1 MAPNLIA
8 DSRDVRFVLF
18 EMLQADKLNK
28 HERFSA
34 FDRDVMEDTLDLAE
48 SIAVE
53 QLYPLNEIGD
63 RKHAKFIPETKE
75 VKVPEEFHEAFKQY
89 CEAGFISLR
98 YPEEVGGV
106 GMPYVVS
113 SATKEILDAANPS
126 LIIFPGLSEGVAEMI
141 YKKGTE
147 EQKKIYLEKLLTGEW
162 GATMCLTEADA
173 GSDVGNLKTK
183 AKRQD
188 DGTYLIEGQ
197 KIFITGCDQD
207 LTGNIV
213 HTVLARIE
221 GDPPGTKGISIFI
234 VPKYLVNE
242 DGSQGER
249 NDVYA
254 VGLEEKMGINSSATG
269 TLALGENGKCVGYL
283 LGEERE
289 GMKVMFLLMNEAR
302 IGVGLQSLAI
312 SSTAYMH
319 SIPYAK
325 NRVQGADFTKMME
338 ADPPKVAIINHP
350 DVKRMLLW
358 MKSYVEG
365 MRMLCYF
372 LAYNIDLEHIL
383 TGQEAEES
391 KGIVELLTPIVKA
404 GNSDMSWQITA
415 EAMQVYGGYG
425 YTMDYRVEQFARDS
439 KINSIYEGANGIQAL
454 DLAMRKILMNK
465 DQFNYKSWRK
475 HVDKTIAE
483 ARGVVDDKYVDM
495 VEKGTK
501 KMDEVIEALLGQVAA
516 GKFLHVACAATPLLK
531 VMHDLALAWL
541 HLWSLTI
548 TTPKMKEL
556 VGDKKGDERKQLLDN
571 NNEAAY
577 YSGRVLSS
585 QFFIGTEFP
594 QFFGR
599 VEAILFGDTTVL
611 KAENSIFTGAPDDL

>member
-8 DSRDVRFVLF
+8 DLRDVRFVLF
-18 EMLQADKLNK
+18 EMLEADKLNK
-28 HERFSA
+28 HERYSS
-34 FDRDVMEDTLDLAE
+34 FDRDVMEDTLNLAE

-53 QLYPLNEIGD
+53 QMYPLNEIGD
-63 RKHAKFIPETKE
+63 REHAKYFPETKE
-75 VKVPEEFHEAFKQY
+75 VKLPKEFHGVFKTY

-98 YPEEVGGV
+98 YPEEAGGV
-106 GMPYVVS
+106 GMPYVIS
-113 SATKEILDAANPS
+113 SATKEILNAANPS
-126 LIIFPGLSEGVAEMI
+126 LIIFPGLSEGVAEMV

-147 EQKKIYLEKLLTGEW
+147 EQKKIYLGKLLTGQW

-183 AKRQD
+183 AKRQP

-207 LTGNIV
+207 LTENIV

-221 GDPPGTKGISIFI
+221 GDPAGTKGISIFI
-234 VPKYLVNE
+234 VPKYLVNK
-242 DGSQGER
+242 DGSLGAR
-249 NDVYA
+249 NDIYA
-254 VGLEEKMGINSSATG
+254 VGLEHKMGINASATG

-283 LGEERE
+283 LGQERE

-325 NRVQGADFTKMME
+325 NRVQGADFTRMME

-365 MRMLCYF
+365 MRMLCYY
-372 LAYNIDLEHIL
+372 LAHNIDLEDVLKGH
-383 TGQEAEES
+383 EAEES
-391 KGIVELLTPIVKA
+391 KCIVELLTPLVKA
-404 GNSDMSWQITA
+404 GNSDMAWLITA
-415 EAMQVYGGYG
+415 EAMQIYGGYG

-465 DQFNYKSWRK
+465 DQLNYKAWRK
-475 HVDKTIAE
+475 RVDKTIA
-483 ARGVVDDKYVDM
+483 AAKGVVEDRYIDV
-495 VEKGTK
+495 VEKGAK
-501 KMDEVIEALLGQVAA
+501 KLDEVITYLNGYIAS
-516 GKFLHVACAATPLLK
+516 GKFLQIACVATPLLK
-531 VMHDLALAWL
+531 IMHDLTLAWL
-541 HLWSLTI
+541 HLWSLTL
-548 TTPKMKEL
+548 TLPKMKSL
-556 VGDKKGDERKQLLDN
+556 VGDKKGEDRKKFLEN

-577 YSGRVLSS
+577 YTGRVLSS

-594 QFFGR
+594 KFFGR
-599 VEAILFGDTTVL
+599 VEALMFDDISILR
-611 KAENSIFTGAPDDL
+611 AENSIFTGAPDDL

>member
-18 EMLQADKLNK
+18 EMLEADKLNK
-28 HERFSA
+28 YERYSS
-34 FDRDVMEDTLDLAE
+34 FDRDVMEDTLNLAE
-48 SIAVE
+48 NIAVE
-53 QLYPLNEIGD
+53 QMYPLNETGD
-63 RKHAKFIPETKE
+63 REHAKYFPETKE
-75 VKVPEEFHEAFKQY
+75 VKLPKEFHSVFKTY

-98 YPEEVGGV
+98 YPEEAGGV

-113 SATKEILDAANPS
+113 SATKEILNAANPS

-147 EQKKIYLEKLLTGEW
+147 EQKKIYLGKLLTGQW

-183 AKRQD
+183 AKRQP

-207 LTGNIV
+207 LTENIV

-221 GDPPGTKGISIFI
+221 GDPAGTKGISIFI
-234 VPKYLVNE
+234 VPKYLVNK
-242 DGSQGER
+242 DGSLGSR
-249 NDVYA
+249 NDIYA
-254 VGLEEKMGINSSATG
+254 VGLEHKMGINSSATG

-283 LGEERE
+283 LGQERE

-325 NRVQGADFTKMME
+325 NRVQGADFTRMME
-338 ADPPKVAIINHP
+338 ANPPKVAIINHP

-372 LAYNIDLEHIL
+372 LAYNVDLEGVMKGH
-383 TGQEAEES
+383 EAEEAQNV
-391 KGIVELLTPIVKA
+391 VELLTPIVKA
-404 GNSDMSWQITA
+404 GNSDMAWLITA

-425 YTMDYRVEQFARDS
+425 YTQDYRPEQFARDS

-465 DQFNYKSWRK
+465 DQVNYKAWRK
-475 HVDKTIAE
+475 RVDKTIAS
-483 ARGVVDDKYVDM
+483 AKGVVEDRYIELVDR
-495 VEKGTK
+495 GAK
-501 KMDEVIEALLGQVAA
+501 KLDEVITYLNGHIAS
-516 GKFLHVACAATPLLK
+516 GKFLQIACVATPLLK
-531 VMHDLALAWL
+531 IMHDLALAWL
-541 HLWSLTI
+541 HLWSLTL
-548 TTPKMKEL
+548 TLPKMKAL
-556 VGDKKGDERKQLLDN
+556 TGDKKGDERKKLLEN

-577 YSGRVLSS
+577 YTGRVLSS

-594 QFFGR
+594 KFFGR
-599 VEAILFGDTTVL
+599 VEALMFGDTSIL
-611 KAENSIFTGAPDDL
+611 RAENSIFTGAPDDL